1 MSKKILLVE
10 DDNLLRIG
18 LKSMIDLHGQY
29 LVERHVATGEEALEA
44 LTLSRPDIVLLDL
57 NLPDRPG
64 AEVLRRIKDIDPN
77 IKVIILSVLDNN
89 ETIFETLEYGA
100 NGYVLKGA
108 NPDELFLAIQY
119 ALSNDV
125 FISPRLAQYI
135 VKDYLFV
142 NRQRKTLPPLHLLTA
157 REKEIARYII
167 DGKKSKEIAE
177 LLYISIKTVN
187 KHRSNILGKLGVGT
201 CNEFRR
207 GGIYFLDEL
216 K

>member
-18 LKSMIDLHGQY
+18 LKSMIDLHGEY
-29 LVERHVATGEEALEA
+29 LVERHVATGAEALEA
-44 LTLSRPDIVLLDL
+44 LAQSPPDIVLLDL

-64 AEVLRRIKDIDPN
+64 AEVLRNIKNIDPN
-77 IKVIILSVLDNN
+77 IIVIILSVYDNN

-108 NPDELFLAIQY
+108 NPDEIFLAIQY

-142 NRQRKTLPPLHLLTA
+142 NRQRKTLPPLHLLTT

-167 DGKKSKEIAE
+167 DGKKSKEIAD